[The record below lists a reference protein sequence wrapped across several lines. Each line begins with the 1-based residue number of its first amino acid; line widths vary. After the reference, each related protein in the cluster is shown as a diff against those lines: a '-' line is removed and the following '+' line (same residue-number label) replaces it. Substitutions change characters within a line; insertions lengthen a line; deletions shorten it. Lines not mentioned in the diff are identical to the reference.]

1 MRWAELRGL
10 VAVAAV
16 AGAIVFAWTTIEER
30 EVTSVAA
37 TTTSPSTTSTTVV
50 VTSTI
55 TPTYAVEALCAQTAT
70 LTAQIGLLPSDVG
83 PGPVAHIVLSYYTRI
98 TQLVPPEIAPE
109 MAAVVGFY
117 EDFIATGEA
126 FDYNTAKIIL
136 EGDKEKYQQLVTR
149 PAPGLESV
157 RAVVADTC
165 QVEVPAQHRISALGF
180 DELEDR
186 LLDPPDE

>member
-1 MRWAELRGL
+1 VRWAELRGL
-10 VAVAAV
+10 VAFAAV
-16 AGAIVFAWTTIEER
+16 AGAIVFAWTTIEGR
-30 EVTSVAA
+30 EVTSANI
-37 TTTSPSTTSTTVV
+37 TTTSTSTATTTVV

-55 TPTYAVEALCAQTAT
+55 TPAYAAEALCAQTAA
-70 LTAQIGLLPSDVG
+70 LSAEIGFLPSDVG
-83 PGPVAHIVLSYYTRI
+83 PGPIAHIALGYYTRI
-98 TQLVPPEIAPE
+98 RRLVPPTIAAE
-109 MAAVVGFY
+109 TAAVIDFY

-126 FDYNTAKIIL
+126 LDFNTAKIIL

-157 RAVVADTC
+157 RAVVVETC
-165 QVEVPAQHRISALGF
+165 GVDVPAQYRISAVGF